1 MFGARSTPATGRP
14 GIAVPPGRDRP
25 TLSNSIFVGLA
36 ISSSRDPHTRCD
48 RASREDETW
57 RGALSVRRARLRPTA
72 LDDRSLS
79 ASAGSVGRRR
89 CLSG

>member
-1 MFGARSTPATGRP
+1 MTPARG
-14 GIAVPPGRDRP
+14 VSHDK
-25 TLSNSIFVGLA
+25 TLLHRIISIV
-36 ISSSRDPHTRCD
+36 SSSRDPHTRCD

-79 ASAGSVGRRR
+79 ALAGSVGRRR
-89 CLSG
+89 CLSGG